1 VRNWRVLTAI
11 VAVVL
16 AALVGVLIYK
26 YANDA
31 KNDAKKPYT
40 SVSVLVADKAIP
52 TGTSFAS
59 ALDSGQ
65 ITRAQRVQRDLP
77 ATHVSGEASDA
88 ALNKQF
94 ASLVAAHNI
103 VAGQA
108 IVSQDFVAQGQ
119 AQGGLSGTL
128 QTDQAKDKTNGLMAV
143 TITVDDTHAVGGF
156 VSPGDLI
163 NVIATEKFADAGDSG
178 SDGVTA
184 SAFLLPGLKVLGVGD
199 QTTAPQVNAS
209 TSSSSK
215 SSPSRSSSDANTA
228 SRDTRARSLITLEV
242 TARQALQ
249 LVQAQA
255 KADGNLYLTLNPSSF
270 KKGDFKN
277 TAEIVEAINLF
288 DQKLPLVDQALAEIR
303 AANAA
308 KGR

>member
-1 VRNWRVLTAI
+1 
-11 VAVVL
+11 
-16 AALVGVLIYK
+16 
-26 YANDA
+26 
-31 KNDAKKPYT
+31 
-40 SVSVLVADKAIP
+40 
-52 TGTSFAS
+52 
-59 ALDSGQ
+59 
-65 ITRAQRVQRDLP
+65 
-77 ATHVSGEASDA
+77 
-88 ALNKQF
+88 
-94 ASLVAAHNI
+94 
-103 VAGQA
+103 
-108 IVSQDFVAQGQ
+108 
-119 AQGGLSGTL
+119 
-128 QTDQAKDKTNGLMAV
+128 
-143 TITVDDTHAVGGF
+143 
-156 VSPGDLI
+156 
-163 NVIATEKFADAGDSG
+163 VIATEKFADAGASSSDSG
-178 SDGVTA
+178 DGVTA

-215 SSPSRSSSDANTA
+215 SSSSSSSSDANTS